1 MRPLLFQAMLRRRLS
16 GAAGVQGP
24 QKKDSEA
31 LSRARK
37 QERCQGT
44 GAIERKELIMSLY
57 RQAGSKVFWY
67 DFHFDGQR
75 IRESTKTTNIE
86 RARKMERKRRQKLE
100 ENTASIQKP
109 ERPKLFSTAAEA
121 WMEAKKPKW
130 APRMYRSEEHTS
142 ELQSP

>member
-1 MRPLLFQAMLRRRLS
+1 
-16 GAAGVQGP
+16 
-24 QKKDSEA
+24 
-31 LSRARK
+31 
-37 QERCQGT
+37 
-44 GAIERKELIMSLY
+44 MSLY

-130 APRMYRSEEHTS
+130 SPRMYGIAENSMKHLAPAFGKKLVVDIEARDIARYQKER
-142 ELQSP
+142 LAK